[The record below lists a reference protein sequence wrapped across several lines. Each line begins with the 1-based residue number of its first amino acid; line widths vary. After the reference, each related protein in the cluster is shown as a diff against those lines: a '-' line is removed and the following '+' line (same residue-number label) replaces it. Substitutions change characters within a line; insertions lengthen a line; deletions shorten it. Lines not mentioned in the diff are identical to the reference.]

1 MSLWLTFKWD
11 WGLFG
16 LWWGLTVGMVSAVAF
31 GTCVF
36 LSANWE
42 EEVDRAMARLAVDK
56 GYQQERRDEE
66 CTYIGDVIV
75 HDA

>member
-1 MSLWLTFKWD
+1 
-11 WGLFG
+11 
-16 LWWGLTVGMVSAVAF
+16 MVSAVAF

-56 GYQQERRDEE
+56 GYRQERRDEE